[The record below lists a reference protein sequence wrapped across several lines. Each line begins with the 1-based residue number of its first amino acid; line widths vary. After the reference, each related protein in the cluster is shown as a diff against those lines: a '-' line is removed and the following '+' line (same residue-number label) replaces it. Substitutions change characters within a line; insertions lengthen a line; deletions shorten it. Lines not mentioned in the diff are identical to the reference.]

1 MFLAMMTNFGF
12 GHEIETLKVLFWVLD
27 LDDSGTVDFI
37 ELVMGIHMLSQ
48 STIKEK
54 LNTFYELADADGN
67 GSIDMEEMFNVLR
80 RSYEK
85 KSNSRVIW
93 KMVDTMFLIADKNK
107 SKSIS

>member
-1 MFLAMMTNFGF
+1 MMTHFGF
-12 GHEIETLKVLFWVLD
+12 GNELEILKCLFWVLD

-54 LNTFYELADADGN
+54 LNTFYELADTDGN

-80 RSYEK
+80 
-85 KSNSRVIW
+85 
-93 KMVDTMFLIADKNK
+93 
-107 SKSIS
+107 